1 MLRRGE
7 QHRHSTQVD
16 HLSGHLVQ
24 RVVHLAQFVSIQHS
38 APSKSSMSIS
48 ERKKEIRRRR
58 KRREKLTKLKTRLGK
73 ATKSEQVEI
82 ARKVRDMTPGAEVV
96 IANWGLAAVDR

>member
-1 MLRRGE
+1 
-7 QHRHSTQVD
+7 
-16 HLSGHLVQ
+16 
-24 RVVHLAQFVSIQHS
+24 
-38 APSKSSMSIS
+38 MSIS

-58 KRREKLTKLKTRLGK
+58 KRAEKLAKLKTRLPK

>member
-1 MLRRGE
+1 MAYVAL
-7 QHRHSTQVD
+7 TI
-16 HLSGHLVQ
+16 
-24 RVVHLAQFVSIQHS
+24 LAV
-38 APSKSSMSIS
+38 PDTNERSKSTRVRGKRQSLALSSQPIPMSIC

-58 KRREKLTKLKTRLGK
+58 KRAEKLTKLKKRLPK

-82 ARKVRDMTPGAEVV
+82 ARKVRDITPGAEVV

>member
-1 MLRRGE
+1 
-7 QHRHSTQVD
+7 
-16 HLSGHLVQ
+16 
-24 RVVHLAQFVSIQHS
+24 
-38 APSKSSMSIS
+38 MSIC

-58 KRREKLTKLKTRLGK
+58 KRAEKLKKLKTRLGK

-96 IANWGLAAVDR
+96 IANWGLGAVDR

>member
-1 MLRRGE
+1 
-7 QHRHSTQVD
+7 
-16 HLSGHLVQ
+16 
-24 RVVHLAQFVSIQHS
+24 
-38 APSKSSMSIS
+38 MSIS

-58 KRREKLTKLKTRLGK
+58 KRRTKLTHLKKRLGK

-96 IANWGLAAVDR
+96 IANWALTAVDR

>member
-1 MLRRGE
+1 LTLRGATGKRNGSFHAPVRRIKE
-7 QHRHSTQVD
+7 P
-16 HLSGHLVQ
+16 HLT
-24 RVVHLAQFVSIQHS
+24 
-38 APSKSSMSIS
+38 IS

-58 KRREKLTKLKTRLGK
+58 KRREKLVHLKKRLPK

-96 IANWGLAAVDR
+96 ISNWGLAPEDR